1 MSKVKQEKGDDKSDQ
16 KNMIDTNINDSIN
29 SDSDLKRAL
38 TFLLSKEM
46 KEYSL
51 EKRKEFLLKKLS
63 PSVVEKAIDLYQTI
77 EINMKNNIDEILKK
91 NKQQSSKNGAFW
103 SSLFD
108 LGILSTV
115 LLTSLGINYLIDLNR
130 NKKNEMFFREVE
142 KKRRRQ
148 RKEADSICRVRTG
161 AQRRINEN

>member
-91 NKQQSSKNGAFW
+91 NKQQSSKN
-103 SSLFD
+103 
-108 LGILSTV
+108 
-115 LLTSLGINYLIDLNR
+115 
-130 NKKNEMFFREVE
+130 
-142 KKRRRQ
+142 
-148 RKEADSICRVRTG
+148 
-161 AQRRINEN
+161 